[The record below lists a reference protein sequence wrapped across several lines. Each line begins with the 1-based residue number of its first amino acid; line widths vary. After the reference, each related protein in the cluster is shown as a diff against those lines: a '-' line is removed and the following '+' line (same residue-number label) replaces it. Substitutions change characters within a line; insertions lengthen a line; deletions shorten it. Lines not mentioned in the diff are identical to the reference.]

1 MSHGGAARAADK
13 FGGISMK
20 RILGGMVV
28 AAALSGSAFAADLPP
43 RTYAKAPA
51 VAPVSNWSG
60 LYVGGNLGYGWG
72 SGNTDFSFPGD
83 LGFNNTTLGARSSGV
98 IGGAQLGYN
107 WQIGSV
113 VTGLEADIQ
122 GSGIK
127 GSARAL
133 GIPTF
138 VSVFPFESSLSS
150 EPKLSWFG
158 TVRGRLG
165 VTVTPELLLYGTGGL
180 AYGRVD
186 ASANFFASGEDFNG
200 NPFQAQAPA
209 SVSKTKVGWTAGAG
223 AEWMFARNW
232 SAKLEYLYV
241 DLGSES
247 AIGDVAANV
256 PIEPGLKVGYTW
268 HTRENIARVGV
279 NYHFN

>member
-1 MSHGGAARAADK
+1 
-13 FGGISMK
+13 MK
-20 RILGGMVV
+20 RILGGMVM

-43 RTYAKAPA
+43 RTYAKTPAPA
-51 VAPVSNWSG
+51 PVTNWSG

-72 SGNTDFSFPGD
+72 SGNTDFSFPD
-83 LGFNNTTLGARSSGV
+83 EFGFNNTTLGARSSGV

-122 GSGIK
+122 GSSIK
-127 GSARAL
+127 ASARAPA
-133 GIPTF
+133 IPTF
-138 VSVFPFESSLSS
+138 VPVDSFESSLSS
-150 EPKLSWFG
+150 EHKLSWFG

-186 ASANFFASGEDFNG
+186 ASANWFASEAAGA
-200 NPFQAQAPA
+200 FQQQAPA
-209 SVSKTKVGWTAGAG
+209 SVSKTKIGWTAGAG

-247 AIGDVAANV
+247 AIGDVTANFLI
-256 PIEPGLKVGYTW
+256 PNPAKVGYTW

>member
-1 MSHGGAARAADK
+1 
-13 FGGISMK
+13 MK
-20 RILGGMVV
+20 RILSAVMLTT
-28 AAALSGSAFAADLPP
+28 ALTAPGLAADLGA
-43 RTYAKAPA
+43 RTYTKAPA

-72 SGNTDFSFPGD
+72 SGNTDFSSPAELAFS
-83 LGFNNTTLGARSSGV
+83 NTTLGARSSGV

-127 GSARAL
+127 GSARAPA
-133 GIPTF
+133 IPT
-138 VSVFPFESSLSS
+138 SVRDFPFESSLSS
-150 EPKLSWFG
+150 EHKLSWFG

-200 NPFQAQAPA
+200 DPFQAQAPA

-247 AIGDVAANV
+247 AIGDVTANV

>member
-1 MSHGGAARAADK
+1 
-13 FGGISMK
+13 MK
-20 RILGGMVV
+20 RILGGVVV
-28 AAALSGSAFAADLPP
+28 AAALSGSALAADLGA

-51 VAPVSNWSG
+51 VAPVSSWSG

-72 SGNTDFSFPGD
+72 NENTDFSFLPTPLEFGVNNAS
-83 LGFNNTTLGARSSGV
+83 LGTRSSGV

-107 WQIGSV
+107 WQIGSL

-127 GSARAL
+127 ASARGTPTAA
-133 GIPTF
+133 GTAIPIPT
-138 VSVFPFESSLSS
+138 EALSS
-150 EPKLSWFG
+150 EQKLLWFG
-158 TVRGRLG
+158 TVRGRVG
-165 VTVTPELLLYGTGGL
+165 VTVTPDLLLYATGGL

-186 ASANFFASGEDFNG
+186 ASANWLSSSDGFTF
-200 NPFQAQAPA
+200 QAPA

-232 SAKLEYLYV
+232 SAKLECLYV
-241 DLGSES
+241 DLGSDS
-247 AIGDVAANV
+247 AIGGLLNV
-256 PIEPGLKVGYTW
+256 VTVPPLAVGYTW

>member
-1 MSHGGAARAADK
+1 
-13 FGGISMK
+13 MK
-20 RILGGMVV
+20 RIAGAVLVT
-28 AAALSGSAFAADLPP
+28 AAMTAPGFAADLGA
-43 RTYAKAPA
+43 RSYTKAAPV

-60 LYVGGNLGYGWG
+60 FYVGANLGYGWG
-72 SGNTDFSFPGD
+72 NGNTDFSFLPTPADFLLNNGS
-83 LGFNNTTLGARSSGV
+83 LGIRSTGM

-107 WQIGSV
+107 WQIGSL

-122 GSGIK
+122 GSGTR
-127 GSARAL
+127 GSASAAPIVTSTGRPDS
-133 GIPTF
+133 IIRI
-138 VSVFPFESSLSS
+138 SS

-165 VTVTPELLLYGTGGL
+165 VTVTPDLLLYGTGGL
-180 AYGRVD
+180 AYGHVD
-186 ASANFFASGEDFNG
+186 ASANYSLPED
-200 NPFQAQAPA
+200 PPVVAPA

-223 AEWMFARNW
+223 AEWMFAHNW

-247 AIGDVAANV
+247 AVANLASTNPQAV
-256 PIEPGLKVGYTW
+256 SPGLAVGYTW
-268 HTRENIARVGV
+268 RFRENIARVGV